1 MNTNGMPR
9 ILIVDDDAR
18 IRRALENALS
28 AGGFI
33 PVSAGSAEEGLDRA
47 AAMTFDLVILDLAL
61 PGMSGLDMCRQ
72 LRQWSDVPILV
83 LSIRERPSDKVA
95 ALDLGADD
103 YLTKPFHMEEL
114 LARVRAH
121 LRRVGHPS
129 QDAALFSS
137 HGLCLDAARHQV
149 TLNGEELRLT
159 RTEFALLHQ
168 LIRNAGR
175 VLTHSYLLGAVWG
188 DIYEPDTPT
197 LRVHMGNLRRKIE
210 SDPHRPRFILTEP
223 GVGYRFIDT
232 P

>member
-1 MNTNGMPR
+1 MSANITPQ

-28 AGGFI
+28 AGGYD
-33 PVSAGSAEEGLDRA
+33 PVPAGSAEAGLEIFDA
-47 AAMTFDLVILDLAL
+47 TPIDLVILDLAL
-61 PGMSGLDMCRQ
+61 PGMSGLEMCRQ
-72 LRQWSDVPILV
+72 LRQRSEVPILV
-83 LSIRERPSDKVA
+83 LSVREKPSDKVA

-121 LRRVGHPS
+121 LRRIRHPS
-129 QDAALFSS
+129 QDTAPFTYR
-137 HGLCLDAARHQV
+137 GLTLDATRHQV

-159 RTEFALLHQ
+159 RIEFALLHQ

-175 VLTHSYLLGAVWG
+175 VLTHTYLLGAVWG
-188 DIYEPDTPT
+188 DNYEQDTPT

-210 SDPHRPRFILTEP
+210 PDPHRPRFILTEP
-223 GVGYRFIDT
+223 GVGYRFMDM